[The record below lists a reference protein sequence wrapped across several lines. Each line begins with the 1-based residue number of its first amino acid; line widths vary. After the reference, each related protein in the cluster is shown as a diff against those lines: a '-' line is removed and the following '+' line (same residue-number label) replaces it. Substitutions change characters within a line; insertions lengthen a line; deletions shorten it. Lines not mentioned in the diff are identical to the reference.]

1 MRSGESVE
9 RIGAYTLMVDHRPEL
24 DDDGEFVAGPDWVAG
39 LHGPDG
45 FIEAR
50 GETPDAAKA
59 RLRAEIERD
68 VGVAVR
74 NQEAVRR
81 FAEMQSWPAVQKKVK
96 VRAKK

>member
-1 MRSGESVE
+1 MKPGESVE
-9 RIGAYTLMVDHRPEL
+9 RIGAYALMVDHRPGV
-24 DDDGEFVAGPDWVAG
+24 DDDEPIAGPEWVAG

-45 FIEAR
+45 FIEVR

-68 VGVAVR
+68 VGVAIR

-81 FAEMQSWPAVQKKVK
+81 FAETQSWTGEQKKVK